1 MVDFRVSVVLPA
13 AGIGSRMG
21 CDIPKQVR
29 KVTLSFSLLNTWSV
43 MFIIHTLT
51 FQF

>member
-29 KVTLSFSLLNTWSV
+29 KTLSL
-43 MFIIHTLT
+43 FIVIVLVLFAVKCGRLT
-51 FQF
+51 KLS